1 MWRIRRCHALLKAE
15 PCNNRA
21 AANPSKRYVRT
32 SWLRAKLRKHLRHCD
47 QAFKVGSRAAD
58 NDAMERKPG
67 KARMIARHRF
77 ILQIGRYHFG
87 TIDDDARL
95 CAVTLF

>member
-1 MWRIRRCHALLKAE
+1 
-15 PCNNRA
+15 
-21 AANPSKRYVRT
+21 V
-32 SWLRAKLRKHLRHCD
+32 RAKLQKQVRHWG
-47 QAFKVGSRAAD
+47 QAFKVGSHAAD
-58 NDAMERKPG
+58 IDGSARRPD

-77 ILQIGRYHFG
+77 ILQIVRDHFG

>member
-1 MWRIRRCHALLKAE
+1 
-15 PCNNRA
+15 
-21 AANPSKRYVRT
+21 
-32 SWLRAKLRKHLRHCD
+32 
-47 QAFKVGSRAAD
+47 
-58 NDAMERKPG
+58 MERKPG

-87 TIDDDARL
+87 TIDDDAPL